1 MNARCF
7 QISMSKWV
15 NMTTQIHRNNVHCLG
30 RSSANSMSSSS
41 SQVRRGLGRIPRRPC
56 TADGRCKWIE
66 GLLLMLEIKVRCN
79 DSRHTRKAA
88 DICPKATASKARI
101 EHGAEEEL
109 GRDTLAAGVVDT
121 NRVIS
126 IGPPRCVIATAFLC

>member
-7 QISMSKWV
+7 RISMIMGI
-15 NMTTQIHRNNVHCLG
+15 NMTTQTRRNNVHCLG
-30 RSSANSMSSSS
+30 RSSANSMSSSC

-66 GLLLMLEIKVRCN
+66 GLLLLEIKVRCN
-79 DSRHTRKAA
+79 DARHTRKAA
-88 DICPKATASKARI
+88 DIGPKATACKARI
-101 EHGAEEEL
+101 EHGAKEEL
-109 GRDTLAAGVVDT
+109 GRDTLAAGVVDA

-126 IGPPRCVIATAFLC
+126 IGPPRRVIAAAFLC